1 MARAQTENFWEMIL
15 EIETTG
21 GKLPP
26 APVAIEAVSKGN
38 PAVLTV
44 GTGSITQFSNGD
56 SVTVGG
62 VTAVGF
68 TAVNGVH
75 VVSAVNVG
83 AGTFA
88 VDADTSAAAAGPAG
102 PGGTVQ
108 PANPRPAAV
117 PITSITNV
125 LNAVVTVGSAAIV
138 NFKAGDSVTIAGVTN
153 AGFTAINGQ
162 QTVGTVNTLLGTF
175 STSFD
180 ASGATGSANTGTAQG
195 AAPPNAQLVWAKICG
210 LTSRTVSRSDTMQT
224 SEVPDCDD
232 ESLPSATER
241 AVQSQEVQITGTG
254 VWAAQ
259 STPLMKSWFYSAKT
273 KNVRVTDL
281 LTPTGFIEQE
291 TGPAYLTN
299 LNNQAQK
306 GQKVSAD
313 ITIAFDGLPQLT
325 YAGGTQAAA

>member
-26 APVAIEAVSKGN
+26 APVAIEGVSKGN

-44 GTGSITQFSNGD
+44 GTGSITQFTNGD

-62 VTAVGF
+62 VTATGF

-88 VDADTSAAAAGPAG
+88 VDADTSAAAAPAG

-125 LNAVVTVGSAAIV
+125 LNAVVTVGPAAIV
-138 NFKAGDSVTIAGVTN
+138 NFKAGDHVTIAGVTN
-153 AGFTAINGQ
+153 TGFTAINGQ
-162 QTVGTVNTLLGTF
+162 QTVSSVNTLTGSFT
-175 STSFD
+175 TTFD
-180 ASGATGSANTGTAQG
+180 ASGATGAANTGTAQA
-195 AAPPNAQLVWAKICG
+195 AAPPNDQLVWAKICG